1 MQRLCVRHH
10 PGAARCLAPG
20 GRLAFSTEM
29 CSLDEAGGADGQGWV
44 ERPSE
49 RIAHCAEHTREWVRA
64 AGLELRSVREVTVRM
79 GGDSVNGPTGE
90 IRGHLCVMSKAAG
103 VPAPTAG

>member
-1 MQRLCVRHH
+1 MFCTSSDAHR
-10 PGAARCLAPG
+10 ARNLPL
-20 GRLAFSTEM
+20 RLANQKR
-29 CSLDEAGGADGQGWV
+29 GADGQGWV

-64 AGLELRSVREVTVRM
+64 AGLEMRSVREVTVRM

-90 IRGHLCVMSKAAG
+90 IRGHLCLVSKGAAAWR
-103 VPAPTAG
+103 PRLEMAAD

>member
-1 MQRLCVRHH
+1 
-10 PGAARCLAPG
+10 
-20 GRLAFSTEM
+20 M

-64 AGLELRSVREVTVRM
+64 AGLEMRSVREVTVRM
-79 GGDSVNGPTGE
+79 GGDTRQCHQRTNGRDPGPPG
-90 IRGHLCVMSKAAG
+90 GHLCVVSKGAG
-103 VPAPTAG
+103 VAAPAPA

>member
-1 MQRLCVRHH
+1 
-10 PGAARCLAPG
+10 
-20 GRLAFSTEM
+20 M

-64 AGLELRSVREVTVRM
+64 AGLEMRSVRGSR
-79 GGDSVNGPTGE
+79 GGTSARAQPSDRRREKGCRHVENPFHE
-90 IRGHLCVMSKAAG
+90 KLNVLFFAG
-103 VPAPTAG
+103 ASSYIVAPY